1 MSQSVILIA
10 DVPGLGQL
18 GDECKVKE
26 GFARNFLIPERLA
39 IYATPNALKKFE
51 RQKQKLESERE
62 KNLTRSRSLADKVG
76 KAGLVFERPVG
87 QGGRLFGA
95 VTALDIAQELSK
107 QGATIEK
114 KSILMNGAIKSVG
127 DHQIRVRLHSQ
138 VIVDVPVKVVGLE
151 SKKSSEHEEHAEQL
165 NETPLAKA
173 PREYE

>member
-1 MSQSVILIA
+1 MSQPVILVA

-18 GDECKVKE
+18 GDQCNVKE
-26 GFARNFLIPERLA
+26 GFARNFLIPQRLA
-39 IYATPNALKKFE
+39 IMATPNALKKFE
-51 RQKQKLESERE
+51 KQKEKLQSERE
-62 KNLTRSRSLADKVG
+62 KRLTRSRSLAEKVG
-76 KAGLVFERPVG
+76 KAGLIFERPIG
-87 QGGRLFGA
+87 QGGRLFGS

-114 KSILMNGAIKSVG
+114 KSILMNGPIKSAG

-151 SKKSSEHEEHAEQL
+151 AKKSNEHPDHPESLEEVVY
-165 NETPLAKA
+165 AKP